1 MLYPYGTPG
10 DGDVASYEAS
20 TGRTVW
26 ANLQAQFDALQA
38 QIDALGTGGGGVP
51 DPGLSPAYTNTYGWG
66 DRSADVS
73 VLIGGQALGNFSG
86 PWGSTLVDAAYAG
99 QESYLPINADG
110 TGLWIRFD
118 FPVPV
123 LITEARV
130 YTSYTLGAKSFG
142 TWQWEG
148 SNNKINW
155 TAIGSSFALDLTV
168 GRATNT
174 GGGGVPGNGY
184 DYSPFTRL
192 SGNGFLWLSYRLHCV
207 SGTWGARSESLREFE
222 FKIAS

>member
-1 MLYPYGTPG
+1 MARNPESDDYTPTL
-10 DGDVASYEAS
+10 DQHLITKAYLESIVA
-20 TGRTVW
+20 G
-26 ANLQAQFDALQA
+26 LQS
-38 QIDALGTGGGGVP
+38 QIDGLGTGGGGVP

-86 PWGSTLVDAAYAG
+86 PWGSTLVDATYAG

-110 TGLWIRFD
+110 SGLWIRFD
-118 FPVPV
+118 FPIPV

-130 YTSYTLGAKSFG
+130 YTSYTLGAQAFG

-148 SNNKINW
+148 SNNQINW
-155 TAIGSSFALDLTV
+155 SAIGSSFTFDLAT

-184 DYSPFTRL
+184 DYSLFNSL
-192 SGNGFLWLSYRLHCV
+192 STNGFLWLSYRLRCV
-207 SGTWGARSESLREFE
+207 SGSWGARSESLREFE
-222 FKIAS
+222 FKIASS